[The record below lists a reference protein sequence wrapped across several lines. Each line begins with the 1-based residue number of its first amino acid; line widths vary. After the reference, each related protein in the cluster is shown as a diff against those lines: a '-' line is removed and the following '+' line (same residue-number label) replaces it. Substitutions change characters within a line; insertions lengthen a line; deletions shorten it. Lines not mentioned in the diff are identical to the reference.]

1 MFDILG
7 YTNYNTF
14 SDKFHII
21 QTESFVFIA
30 NCVFFIH
37 TQHSFEIILKVLC
50 IMKLKLF

>member
-30 NCVFFIH
+30 NCVFLFIRN
-37 TQHSFEIILKVLC
+37 ILS
-50 IMKLKLF
+50 KLY